1 MLIATLGATLTFFG
15 CQKDYTDDIN
25 KVREDLTAQ
34 LEQLKSDLTTAIN
47 SAKEE
52 AQQYAD
58 AAAQAA
64 KDYADAVAQEKADEA
79 LAAAKEYADNAAEEA
94 AANVRTELLEEI
106 KDQVAQALQDAKNYT
121 DEQIDEVWSGINA
134 LDAQIAEIS
143 GRVSTLELNYAYL
156 KDDVDALKADM
167 TDALSRIADLEAFKT
182 NAESRLGTL
191 EAFKTSMEEWKGDV
205 DSTLTALNTAI
216 TEIKGLISDLQKDI
230 EALNGDIDR
239 IDGIL
244 ADYGLR
250 LDDIEDDI
258 RDINEHLTGL
268 EGKIGNRIS
277 SISLI
282 PETYVD
288 GIPAITVPTITYN
301 AITVNANTE
310 AVTTAPSEST
320 APIKSATV
328 RYNVSPNHVSVDCIG
343 DARYL
348 FEAASYINTTKAA
361 VADPLFEVVG
371 TTVNERNEL
380 VVEIS
385 RAHSDVLCRLPD
397 NSANPTGE
405 YDVYTAALQLG
416 MAEAYLAEGET
427 EAYVTSEYSAVY
439 DEYYKIHIRKPGKP
453 TCNHDEKY
461 YTTFDDA
468 KAGEIDRNVVYD
480 GQLDLLSLVSSCVY
494 VEGKAGEEY
503 TAEEL
508 AEYGFAFRFELPKT
522 FIQGAEQTNEQSFA
536 RFVDAEKT
544 ILASQL
550 PDGTQNNKA
559 AVGRTPI
566 VRVELVDTDC
576 NKVVDVQWIKI
587 QWTEEEIP
595 VEDIKLPSIKTFE
608 YVLSCEDF
616 HGELTWAEV
625 NNLIL
630 GKLSEVGMSHDTFG
644 NTYKTGTND
653 ADVDGTYNDPDK
665 TDITMTWPATNQE
678 LTTTVFAWDVDVDQI
693 GDVMDQL
700 LASAD
705 GTIERTVT
713 ITISPKDGV
722 KAGKVIFSMTLVIR
736 LPELPDHVGY
746 NSIRWHS
753 SAMAGELARITPVGA
768 SDKTNS
774 APSRVRYA
782 FDLMQLFVPDQYG
795 NLATNI
801 VSPTSDPAWS
811 CRRWDMQFSAT
822 QPVMRSYLPASH
834 PADFAGDADKDG
846 YSLVSALTEAAVMI
860 PLEDYAGTTE
870 VANWFQNGK
879 NENLN
884 AFKLRLHN
892 NDVGRALLN
901 YNATAVEDLNTID
914 IDIWSRINKHNHYKV
929 MTYSVWFV
937 NPLQIT
943 APKIVGYFTDD
954 HNNPSRVNIA
964 NAFDNV
970 TDYEG
975 HKMTETSIHG
985 VSLKDYYG
993 VQDPVWGYDQARINI
1008 VMKDG
1013 NLVVDNSLANTE
1025 ADRAKMSPLSIINGE
1040 ITLDGDE
1047 LVYTRQGAQTINE
1060 IFKVYIP
1067 VVYTHEWGTETFWAE
1082 IEVRP
1087 NAATPGN

>member
-1 MLIATLGATLTFFG
+1 MKGFLRKVMLIATLGATLTFFG

-25 KVREDLTAQ
+25 KVREDLTAL
-34 LEQLKSDLTTAIN
+34 LEQQKTELTDAIN

-52 AQQYAD
+52 AQKYADD
-58 AAAQAA
+58 AAA
-64 KDYADAVAQEKADEA
+64 KAVADVKA
-79 LAAAKEYADNAAEEA
+79 
-94 AANVRTELLEEI
+94 ELLEEI
-106 KDQVAQALQDAKNYT
+106 ASQVDQAIEDAKKYT
-121 DEQIDEVWSGINA
+121 DGELSKVWDE
-134 LDAQIAEIS
+134 LDAMDETIATLSGRIGAVEEDINVLEGKVSDNAKAIEELEKFRTEAEQQLRTLNEFMETAKEDIS
-143 GRVSTLELNYAYL
+143 GLKETAEELQKL
-156 KDDVDALKADM
+156 ID
-167 TDALSRIADLEAFKT
+167 DLEA
-182 NAESRLGTL
+182 
-191 EAFKTSMEEWKGDV
+191 DV
-205 DSTLTALNTAI
+205 
-216 TEIKGLISDLQKDI
+216 
-230 EALNGDIDR
+230 EALQGDITR

-258 RDINEHLTGL
+258 KEINEKLVVINDM
-268 EGKIGNRIS
+268 IGNRIS

-301 AITVNANTE
+301 AIIVNANTE

-361 VADPLFEVVG
+361 VTDPLFEVVG

-385 RAHSDVLCRLPD
+385 RGHSDVLCPLPD

-416 MAEAYLAEGET
+416 IAEAYLAEGET

-693 GDVMDQL
+693 GDVMNQL

>member
-1 MLIATLGATLTFFG
+1 M
-15 CQKDYTDDIN
+15 
-25 KVREDLTAQ
+25 
-34 LEQLKSDLTTAIN
+34 
-47 SAKEE
+47 
-52 AQQYAD
+52 
-58 AAAQAA
+58 
-64 KDYADAVAQEKADEA
+64 KA
-79 LAAAKEYADNAAEEA
+79 
-94 AANVRTELLEEI
+94 ELLEEI
-106 KDQVAQALQDAKNYT
+106 ASQVDQAIEDAKNYT
-121 DEQIDEVWSGINA
+121 DDELSKVWDEIDAMDETIATLSGRIDAVESDINVLEGKVSDNAKAIEELEKFRTEAEQQLRTLNEFMETAKED
-134 LDAQIAEIS
+134 IS
-143 GRVSTLELNYAYL
+143 GLKETAKELQEL
-156 KDDVDALKADM
+156 IDG
-167 TDALSRIADLEAFKT
+167 LEA
-182 NAESRLGTL
+182 
-191 EAFKTSMEEWKGDV
+191 
-205 DSTLTALNTAI
+205 
-216 TEIKGLISDLQKDI
+216 DI
-230 EALNGDIDR
+230 EALQGDITR

-258 RDINEHLTGL
+258 KEINEKLVVINDM
-268 EGKIGNRIS
+268 IGNRIS

-288 GIPAITVPTITYN
+288 GIPAITVPTITYK

-310 AVTTAPSEST
+310 AVTTASSEST

-385 RAHSDVLCRLPD
+385 RGHSDVLCPLPD

-416 MAEAYLAEGET
+416 IAEAYLAEGET

-453 TCNHDEKY
+453 TCNHAEKY

-468 KAGEIDRNVVYD
+468 KAGTVDVNKVYD
-480 GQLDLLSLVSSCVY
+480 GQVDLLSLVSSCVY

-522 FIQGAEQTNEQSFA
+522 FIQGTEQTNEQAFA

-595 VEDIKLPSIKTFE
+595 VEDIELPSIKTFE

-693 GDVMDQL
+693 GDVMDEL

-768 SDKTNS
+768 SDATNS
-774 APSRVRYA
+774 TSSRVRYA

-834 PADFAGDADKDG
+834 PADFAGDGVKTG
-846 YSLVSALTEAAVMI
+846 YSLVSALTEAANML
-860 PLEDYAGTTE
+860 PLENYFDNSSE

-879 NENLN
+879 DENLN
-884 AFKLRLHN
+884 AFKLRLN
-892 NDVGRALLN
+892 NNEVGRALLN

-914 IDIWSRINKHNHYKV
+914 IDIWSRINKNNHYKV
-929 MTYSVWFV
+929 MTYSIWFV

-975 HKMTETSIHG
+975 HKMTETSIHN

>member
-1 MLIATLGATLTFFG
+1 M
-15 CQKDYTDDIN
+15 
-25 KVREDLTAQ
+25 
-34 LEQLKSDLTTAIN
+34 
-47 SAKEE
+47 
-52 AQQYAD
+52 
-58 AAAQAA
+58 
-64 KDYADAVAQEKADEA
+64 KA
-79 LAAAKEYADNAAEEA
+79 
-94 AANVRTELLEEI
+94 ELLEEI
-106 KDQVAQALQDAKNYT
+106 ASQVDQAIEDAKNYT
-121 DEQIDEVWSGINA
+121 DGELSKVWDE
-134 LDAQIAEIS
+134 LDAMDETIATLSGRIGAVEEDINVLEGKVSDNAKAIEELEKFRTEAEQQLRTLNEFMETAKEDIS
-143 GRVSTLELNYAYL
+143 GLKETAEELQKL
-156 KDDVDALKADM
+156 ID
-167 TDALSRIADLEAFKT
+167 DLEA
-182 NAESRLGTL
+182 
-191 EAFKTSMEEWKGDV
+191 DV
-205 DSTLTALNTAI
+205 
-216 TEIKGLISDLQKDI
+216 
-230 EALNGDIDR
+230 EALQGDITR

-258 RDINEHLTGL
+258 KEINEKLVVINDM
-268 EGKIGNRIS
+268 IGNRIS

-288 GIPAITVPTITYN
+288 GIPAITVPTITYK

-310 AVTTAPSEST
+310 AVTTASSEST

-385 RAHSDVLCRLPD
+385 RGHSDVLCPLPD

-416 MAEAYLAEGET
+416 IAEAYLAEGET

-453 TCNHDEKY
+453 TCNHAEKY

-468 KAGEIDRNVVYD
+468 KAGTVDVNKVYD
-480 GQLDLLSLVSSCVY
+480 GQVDLLSLVSSCVY

-522 FIQGAEQTNEQSFA
+522 FVQGTEQTNEQAFA

-566 VRVELVDTDC
+566 VRVELVDTNC

-595 VEDIKLPSIKTFE
+595 AEPIELGTIKEFD

-616 HGELTWAEV
+616 EGELTWAEV

-630 GKLSEVGMSHDTFG
+630 GKLSEVGMSHHTFG
-644 NTYKTGTND
+644 ETYKTGTND
-653 ADVDGTYNDPDK
+653 ADVKGTYNDVAK
-665 TDITMTWPATNQE
+665 TDITMTWPASDHE
-678 LTTTVFAWDVDVDQI
+678 LTTTVFTWDVTVDQI
-693 GDVMDQL
+693 GDVIDEL

-705 GTIERTVT
+705 DTIQRTVT
-713 ITISPKDGV
+713 ITIHPKDGIN
-722 KAGKVIFSMTLVIR
+722 AGTVTFTLALNIK
-736 LPELPDHVGY
+736 LPVLPDHVGY
-746 NSIRWHS
+746 NNIRWHS

-768 SDKTNS
+768 SDATNS
-774 APSRVRYA
+774 TSSRVRYA

-846 YSLVSALTEAAVMI
+846 YSLVSALTEAANML
-860 PLEDYAGTTE
+860 PLENYFDNSSE

-879 NENLN
+879 DENLN
-884 AFKLRLHN
+884 AFKLRLN
-892 NDVGRALLN
+892 NNEVGRALLN

-929 MTYSVWFV
+929 MTYSIWFV

-943 APKIVGYFTDD
+943 APQIVGYFTDD

-975 HKMTETSIHG
+975 HKMTETSIHS
-985 VSLKDYYG
+985 VTLKDYYG

>member
-1 MLIATLGATLTFFG
+1 M
-15 CQKDYTDDIN
+15 
-25 KVREDLTAQ
+25 
-34 LEQLKSDLTTAIN
+34 
-47 SAKEE
+47 
-52 AQQYAD
+52 
-58 AAAQAA
+58 
-64 KDYADAVAQEKADEA
+64 KA
-79 LAAAKEYADNAAEEA
+79 
-94 AANVRTELLEEI
+94 ELLEEI
-106 KDQVAQALQDAKNYT
+106 ASQVDQAIEDAKNYT
-121 DEQIDEVWSGINA
+121 DDELSKVWDE
-134 LDAQIAEIS
+134 LDAMDETIATLSGRIDAVESDINVLEGKVSDNAKAIEELEKFRTNAEQQLRTLNEFMETAEEDIS
-143 GRVSTLELNYAYL
+143 GLKETAEELQKL
-156 KDDVDALKADM
+156 ID
-167 TDALSRIADLEAFKT
+167 DLEA
-182 NAESRLGTL
+182 
-191 EAFKTSMEEWKGDV
+191 DV
-205 DSTLTALNTAI
+205 
-216 TEIKGLISDLQKDI
+216 
-230 EALNGDIDR
+230 EALQGDITR

-258 RDINEHLTGL
+258 KEINEKLVVINDM
-268 EGKIGNRIS
+268 IGNRIS

-288 GIPAITVPTITYN
+288 GIPAITVPTITYK

-310 AVTTAPSEST
+310 AVTTASSEST

-416 MAEAYLAEGET
+416 IAEAYLAEGET

-522 FIQGAEQTNEQSFA
+522 FIQGTEQTNEQAFA

-722 KAGKVIFSMTLVIR
+722 KAGKVIFSMTLVIKLPT
-736 LPELPDHVGY
+736 LPEHVGY

-801 VSPTSDPAWS
+801 VSPTSALAWS

-879 NENLN
+879 DENLN

-892 NDVGRALLN
+892 NEVGRALLN

-985 VSLKDYYG
+985 VALKDYYG

>member
-1 MLIATLGATLTFFG
+1 M
-15 CQKDYTDDIN
+15 
-25 KVREDLTAQ
+25 
-34 LEQLKSDLTTAIN
+34 
-47 SAKEE
+47 
-52 AQQYAD
+52 
-58 AAAQAA
+58 
-64 KDYADAVAQEKADEA
+64 
-79 LAAAKEYADNAAEEA
+79 
-94 AANVRTELLEEI
+94 
-106 KDQVAQALQDAKNYT
+106 
-121 DEQIDEVWSGINA
+121 
-134 LDAQIAEIS
+134 
-143 GRVSTLELNYAYL
+143 
-156 KDDVDALKADM
+156 
-167 TDALSRIADLEAFKT
+167 
-182 NAESRLGTL
+182 
-191 EAFKTSMEEWKGDV
+191 
-205 DSTLTALNTAI
+205 
-216 TEIKGLISDLQKDI
+216 
-230 EALNGDIDR
+230 NG
-239 IDGIL
+239 IDGI
-244 ADYGLR
+244 
-250 LDDIEDDI
+250 
-258 RDINEHLTGL
+258 
-268 EGKIGNRIS
+268 S
-277 SISLI
+277 
-282 PETYVD
+282 
-288 GIPAITVPTITYN
+288 
-301 AITVNANTE
+301 
-310 AVTTAPSEST
+310 
-320 APIKSATV
+320 
-328 RYNVSPNHVSVDCIG
+328 
-343 DARYL
+343 YL
-348 FEAASYINTTKAA
+348 FESAEIVKGYMDDPQWFTIDENKARIN
-361 VADPLFEVVG
+361 D
-371 TTVNERNEL
+371 RNEL
-380 VVEIS
+380 EVPLKRDYVAIGQGERYDLHTTDATEI
-385 RAHSDVLCRLPD
+385 V
-397 NSANPTGE
+397 
-405 YDVYTAALQLG
+405 TAALKVG
-416 MAEAYLAEGET
+416 IAEELFMEGET
-427 EAYVTSEYSAVY
+427 DACVTSEYSAIY
-439 DEYYKIHIRKPGKP
+439 DDVFGIHITPLFDLAQDIDGFA
-453 TCNHDEKY
+453 CVNGNHKRFS
-461 YTTFDDA
+461 TTFA
-468 KAGEIDRNVVYD
+468 AAQGAEVSQQVLYN
-480 GQLDLLSLVSSCVY
+480 GQLDLLSMVTSCIARQTGNGVK
-494 VEGKAGEEY
+494 EISKES
-503 TAEEL
+503 L
-508 AEYGFAFRFELPKT
+508 RDYGYAFRFELP
-522 FIQGAEQTNEQSFA
+522 AEFHKGTEETNEQDFIY
-536 RFVDAEKT
+536 FVDNNKT
-544 ILASQL
+544 VVASKL

-693 GDVMDQL
+693 GDVMNQL